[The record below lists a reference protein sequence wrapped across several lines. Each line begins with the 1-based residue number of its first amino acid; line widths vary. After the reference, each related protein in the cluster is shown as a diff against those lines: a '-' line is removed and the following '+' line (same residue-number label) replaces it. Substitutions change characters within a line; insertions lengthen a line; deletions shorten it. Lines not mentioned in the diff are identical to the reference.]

1 MSKELNVMMRIVRV
15 IGISCATAVL
25 IGFANTSAV
34 DAKVA
39 SCDDIA
45 AAQGRGLSSA
55 DIRKELN
62 TTAARVEVCARLAE
76 QDAQQ
81 AERKS
86 AARARRNARMGA
98 PEPR

>member
-1 MSKELNVMMRIVRV
+1 MMRIVRV

-25 IGFANTSAV
+25 IGFATPAAE
-34 DAKVA
+34 AKVA

-45 AAQGRGLSSA
+45 AAQGRGLTTE